1 MSLQSFA
8 TRFAVTLLV
17 GMVPV
22 LAGAQA
28 RTDGT
33 ETWTPSRDADG
44 RPDLQGV
51 WGFRT
56 ITPLQRPAPLGD
68 REVLTDEEA
77 AAFEAQAAQASV
89 PQLNGFTY
97 NAFWWDFGTNV
108 AEGNRTS
115 LIVDPPDGRL
125 PDPIANIP
133 TQFGSLTGDVPSTH
147 PVRYRSGG
155 IGADGPE
162 DRGLAERCILG
173 FNSRPPMVPSGYN
186 NNMQLFQNAD
196 HVVVLNEMV
205 HDARVVPLD
214 GRPHLPED
222 IRQWMG
228 DSRGHWKGDTLVVDT
243 TNFTAET
250 SSFSP
255 SAMVALGSGEHL
267 HLTERFTRVGPDTLL
282 YEFTVRDPRTFTRPF
297 TAAVPMKK
305 LDAPIFEYAC
315 HEGNYGMVNL
325 LSGAR
330 AEDPK

>member
-133 TQFGSLTGDVPSTH
+133 TQFGSVTGDVPSTH

-173 FNSRPPMVPSGYN
+173 FNSGPPMVPSRLLKNTRIG
-186 NNMQLFQNAD
+186 LFSWPSC
-196 HVVVLNEMV
+196 VS
-205 HDARVVPLD
+205 
-214 GRPHLPED
+214 RPPP
-222 IRQWMG
+222 RQRCA
-228 DSRGHWKGDTLVVDT
+228 RGH
-243 TNFTAET
+243 
-250 SSFSP
+250 
-255 SAMVALGSGEHL
+255 
-267 HLTERFTRVGPDTLL
+267 
-282 YEFTVRDPRTFTRPF
+282 
-297 TAAVPMKK
+297 AVPTRGPATPAAGDQGHLASRFRNRTK
-305 LDAPIFEYAC
+305 L
-315 HEGNYGMVNL
+315 
-325 LSGAR
+325 
-330 AEDPK
+330 